1 MKRIA
6 QFLRFLTDYENNLKR
21 QISLAETYND
31 MLQARG
37 GAQAVR
43 AMREEYE
50 RLFYALID
58 AQKK

>member
-1 MKRIA
+1 MKRIN
-6 QFLRFLTDYENNLKR
+6 QFLKFLNDYEGILKR
-21 QISLAETYND
+21 QIATAETYND
-31 MLQARG
+31 MLLARG

-43 AMREEYE
+43 AAREEYE